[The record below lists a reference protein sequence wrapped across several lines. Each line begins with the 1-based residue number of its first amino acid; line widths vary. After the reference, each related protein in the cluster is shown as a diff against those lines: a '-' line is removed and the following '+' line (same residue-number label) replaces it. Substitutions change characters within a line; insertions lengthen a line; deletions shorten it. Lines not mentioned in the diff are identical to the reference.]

1 MESTEKAR
9 HTEDRVIAESI
20 QRIVKTYVYSKAL
33 ESYLRYVKDIRVIYT
48 ETGPSIEILLA
59 IPGKAH
65 SILIAFYPLDHR
77 DIGSKPRRKDLG

>member
-1 MESTEKAR
+1 VKEIENAVRVGIPRAVIGLETLAK
-9 HTEDRVIAESI
+9 HLDLEDRVIAESI

-59 IPGKAH
+59 VPGK
-65 SILIAFYPLDHR
+65 S
-77 DIGSKPRRKDLG
+77 S